1 MMKVRHD
8 LKFFIITKRSNRFFV
23 SLPNDWEDRY
33 DNVEIACTVE
43 NQEMANF
50 RLPIF
55 FKLPIKH
62 QYIIVAPILENIILL
77 PFWDKTIESV
87 AVGGESGKCARVCD
101 FNWILNIREQ
111 CVKADVPFLLHQT
124 GSKFLKDNKIYSIP
138 RNLHHLQAKKDNI
151 NFKIDD

>member
-1 MMKVRHD
+1 MKVRHD
-8 LKFFIITKRSNRFFV
+8 LKFFIITKSPNRFFV

-33 DNVEIACTVE
+33 DNVEIACSVE

-55 FKLPIKH
+55 CKLPIKH
-62 QYIIVAPILENIILL
+62 QYIIVVPILENIILL

-111 CVKADVPFLLHQT
+111 CVKADVHFLLH
-124 GSKFLKDNKIYSIP
+124 
-138 RNLHHLQAKKDNI
+138 
-151 NFKIDD
+151 